1 MERANSSSEESVSS
15 DRKVEEHKKYAK
27 KLKNEQNQF
36 FKRTANEEGK
46 LNYLLQQA
54 EMYANFLFSGETK
67 QEEQASC
74 KEHSARKRMKRNK
87 DEEEF
92 IDEMRSYSE
101 MSRISVQP
109 SILRGGQLRDYQISG
124 VN

>member
-1 MERANSSSEESVSS
+1 MDRANSSSEESISS
-15 DRKVEEHKKYAK
+15 GRKIEEHKKYAK
-27 KLKNEQNQF
+27 KLKSEQSQF
-36 FKRTANEEGK
+36 FKRTVNEEGK
-46 LNYLLQQA
+46 LHYLLQQA

-67 QEEQASC
+67 QEEQTPC
-74 KEHSARKRMKRNK
+74 KERSARKRIKRNK

-92 IDEMRSYSE
+92 LDEMRSYSE